1 MQRVV
6 TLGVA
11 GLLLATAAR
20 AQTPAAPAPSGPT
33 PLAVGAQAPDFA
45 LPGATR
51 YGVLDK
57 PVRLS
62 DFKGK
67 TVVSRLL
74 LPGAHQRLNDSNAR
88 VP

>member
-11 GLLLATAAR
+11 GLLLAAAAS
-20 AQTPAAPAPSGPT
+20 AQTPAAPAPTGPT
-33 PLAVGAQAPDFA
+33 PLTVGTPAPDFA

-51 YGVLDK
+51 YGLIDK
-57 PVRLS
+57 PVHMS

-67 TVVSRLL
+67 TVVL
-74 LPGAHQRLNDSNAR
+74 AFFYQAR
-88 VP
+88 TKG